1 MAAGVCAILGSTY
14 TGEFEDVE
22 GLDREIEKL
31 NKKTG
36 WEVPI
41 HVDAASGGDF
51 FSSTRPLLH
60 LMLTL
65 LNAVP
70 Q

>member
-1 MAAGVCAILGSTY
+1 MMAAGVCAILGSTY

-41 HVDAASGGDF
+41 HVDAASGGD
-51 FSSTRPLLH
+51 SSQST
-60 LMLTL
+60 
-65 LNAVP
+65 
-70 Q
+70 